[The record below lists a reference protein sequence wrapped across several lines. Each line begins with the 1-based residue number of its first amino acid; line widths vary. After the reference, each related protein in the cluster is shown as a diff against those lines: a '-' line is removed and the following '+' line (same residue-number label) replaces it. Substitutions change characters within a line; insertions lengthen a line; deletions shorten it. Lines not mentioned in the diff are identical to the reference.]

1 MFLHSKSENAYWALY
16 INLLPTLLGII
27 MANQIYWHLLV
38 FVINLLLFI
47 FSRKAVFYL
56 QQKEDASK
64 VFIFRS
70 MNVLFF
76 LLHGSAI
83 ISNNYGVDLTHPLIL
98 QVGKSIV
105 GLYLLVVVFSIFA
118 FYFERKFGIVKKIE
132 GKIVHVDS
140 YQSRLLEIILL
151 AGFILLGVFYLVQVW
166 NLTSTLETTGFL
178 GIVLGFLAL
187 TNGIWAPDLYFG
199 LVILSSDMINSGDVI
214 ELGSEDDEYIV
225 HRVNFIYTV
234 LLNIRNNHRSIVRN
248 SHLMNQRVDNLSKR
262 AHIDGLRE
270 CLVYKVGYPE
280 GNNPQEIQSNFYD
293 FKERLHKMFED
304 AFNQV
309 KGLDSRLNDKLD
321 HEILLTNT
329 GDFALE
335 YSVYF
340 YLQDLKTS
348 KSTKQA
354 RLHLIKTKFLIN
366 EKILENSLVNGIDL
380 STPVLI
386 DNV

>member
-1 MFLHSKSENAYWALY
+1 
-16 INLLPTLLGII
+16 
-27 MANQIYWHLLV
+27 MANQIYLHLLV

-151 AGFILLGVFYLVQVW
+151 AAFILLGVFYLVQVW

-304 AFNQV
+304 AFNQA